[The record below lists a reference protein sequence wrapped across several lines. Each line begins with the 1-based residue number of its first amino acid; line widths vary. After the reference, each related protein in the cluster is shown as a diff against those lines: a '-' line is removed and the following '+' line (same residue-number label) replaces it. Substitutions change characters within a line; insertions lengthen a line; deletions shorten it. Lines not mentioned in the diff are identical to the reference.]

1 MMRALVVAFLFALVL
16 LAASCGGASD
26 SLPGTDLG
34 RAPAAEFR
42 LRDPAGRSVSLA
54 DFRGRPVAVTFLYTR
69 CPDVCPLIAA
79 RLAQALTGLGE
90 QAGDVAVLI
99 VSVDPEGDTPESA
112 RAFMQTHGLT
122 GDSQYFLLGDTATLA
137 PLWLAYGIASTPA
150 LEGPAPVG
158 HTDAVVLV
166 DREGRKRTLLRGE
179 ATVDD
184 YRRGLQVLLR

>member
-1 MMRALVVAFLFALVL
+1 MMRALFVALLFPLVL
-16 LAASCGGASD
+16 LAAGCGGSSD

-34 RAPAAEFR
+34 RAPASDFR
-42 LRDPAGRSVSLA
+42 LTDAAGQTVSLS
-54 DFRGRPVAVTFLYTR
+54 DLRGQPVAVAFLYTR

-79 RLAQALTGLGE
+79 RLAQALTGLGDK
-90 QAGDVAVLI
+90 ADDVAVLA
-99 VSVDPEGDTPESA
+99 VSVDPEGDTPETA
-112 RAFMQTHGLT
+112 RAFMQAHGLT
-122 GDSQYFLLGDTATLA
+122 GDAHHYLLGDAAALA
-137 PLWLAYGIASTPA
+137 PVWLAYGVASTPA

-179 ATVDD
+179 ATVDE